1 MSHKTNDYFNSHEVT
16 NMIINNNQLP
26 FFINKV
32 KSDQGLKNEGMESGL
47 TAGKDLSNFQV
58 QKKITIDTIRHQ
70 ILGLQGEVK
79 NIQTDISKKQ
89 IEIAFLE
96 NLETDARWKLNLD
109 NFLKSNFG
117 ESHSIDDHLNK
128 KEYIGKLYKEIT
140 GMNNDLLAR
149 EVKIENI
156 ISTGLI
162 DDNKKSISE
171 IIIKDL
177 PEASNLFSKMKNESI
192 IRVLKN

>member
-1 MSHKTNDYFNSHEVT
+1 MSHKTNDYFNNHEVT

-26 FFINKV
+26 FFISKV

-47 TAGKDLSNFQV
+47 PAGKDLSDFQV

-117 ESHSIDDHLNK
+117 ESHSIDDQLNK
-128 KEYIGKLYKEIT
+128 KEYIGKLYKEII

-162 DDNKKSISE
+162 DDNKKSISD

-177 PEASNLFSKMKNESI
+177 HEASNLFSKMKNESI